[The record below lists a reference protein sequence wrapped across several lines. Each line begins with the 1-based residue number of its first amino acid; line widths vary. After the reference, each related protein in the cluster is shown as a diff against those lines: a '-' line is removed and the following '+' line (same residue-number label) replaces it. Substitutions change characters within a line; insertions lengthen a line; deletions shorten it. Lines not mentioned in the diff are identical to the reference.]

1 MGKTV
6 AITEQGTSLH
16 LSGEV
21 LELRKAGK
29 RAMTIKLAELEQL
42 LLFGQVELTHAATV
56 GLLKR
61 NVDVVFLSREG
72 RFYGRLVTRAS
83 RHVDLRLRQYRTL
96 GDESKAFPLAKSI
109 VSAKIKNQRHL
120 LLRAQSSLADER
132 LAEILLRMRH
142 LAEDA
147 VQTQSREELLGIEGA
162 AAQAYFSGF
171 ALALRNPLFSFSG
184 RNRRPP
190 RDPVNA
196 CLSFGYALLTT
207 LAEGEVAACGL
218 DPLLGAFH
226 QPEFGRPS
234 LALDVIEE
242 FRAPI
247 VDAVVLRLINRRQ
260 LVPADFGSPSEAL
273 GEDQLAVASEEAQDI
288 KAVYLLETGRK
299 VFLKEFLRR
308 LREEVFDPRDGVT
321 QDFRGILRGQIYR
334 IARFLRGEGAYEPF
348 VMR

>member
-21 LELRKAGK
+21 LELRKSGK

-56 GLLKR
+56 ELLKR
-61 NVDVVFLSREG
+61 NVDVVFLSRGG

-83 RHVDLRLRQYRTL
+83 RHVDLRVRQYRVL
-96 GDESKAFPLAKSI
+96 GDEARAFSLAKSI
-109 VSAKIKNQRHL
+109 VAAKVKNQRHL
-120 LLRAQSSLADER
+120 LLRAQASLGDER
-132 LAEILLRMRH
+132 IAEILLRLRH

-147 VQTQSREELLGIEGA
+147 ASAQNREELLGIEGA

-171 ALALRNPLFSFSG
+171 ALAIRNPLFSFSG

-196 CLSFGYALLTT
+196 CLSFGYALLAT

-226 QPEFGRPS
+226 QPEYGRPS
-234 LALDVIEE
+234 LALDVMEE

-260 LVPADFGSPSEAL
+260 LVPADFGSPSEAF
-273 GEDQLAVASEEAQDI
+273 GEDQLALPPGEVGEN

-299 VFLKEFLRR
+299 IFLKEFLRR

-321 QDFRGILRGQIYR
+321 VDFRSVLRGQIYR
-334 IARFLRGEGAYEPF
+334 IARFLRDEGTYEPF
-348 VMR
+348 IMR